1 MNEQFLKE
9 YEKEWLKVPHKTTWT
24 KQEVQD
30 ELEHLQKHINEEDDE
45 DIQEDMFNEI
55 LDLTMLLKHW
65 EENNNE
71 EK

>member
-9 YEKEWLKVPHKTTWT
+9 YEKEWLKVPHETNWT

-55 LDLTMLLKHW
+55 LHLTMLLKHW
-65 EENNNE
+65 EEVT
-71 EK
+71 K